1 MEAIE
6 AFANGADQLELCD
19 NLEQDG
25 LTPHYDLVEDV
36 VEAIDIPVKVMI
48 RCRGGNFIYSP
59 EELQLMIDQ
68 IIALKELPIDGFV
81 LGALTVDN
89 QLDIPTITTLCKA
102 AADIPITIHKCIDE
116 VSDYKA
122 AILSLK
128 RISNVKWILTSG
140 TKATA
145 AEGKEILKEMI
156 DITGPE
162 IQIIPA
168 GKILSSNVESLHS
181 FLDATLYHGRRI
193 VG

>member
-25 LTPHYDLVEDV
+25 LTPDYDLVEDV

-116 VSDYKA
+116 VSDYKQ
-122 AILSLK
+122 LSY
-128 RISNVKWILTSG
+128 
-140 TKATA
+140 
-145 AEGKEILKEMI
+145 
-156 DITGPE
+156 P
-162 IQIIPA
+162 
-168 GKILSSNVESLHS
+168 
-181 FLDATLYHGRRI
+181 
-193 VG
+193 